1 MSASDFR
8 VVEEN
13 YISGRE
19 YTIWKCDNEYIN
31 LYIEIMGELRSVS
44 MVNVL

>member
-31 LYIEIMGELRSVS
+31 ATILGSVDGECSLKRY
-44 MVNVL
+44 